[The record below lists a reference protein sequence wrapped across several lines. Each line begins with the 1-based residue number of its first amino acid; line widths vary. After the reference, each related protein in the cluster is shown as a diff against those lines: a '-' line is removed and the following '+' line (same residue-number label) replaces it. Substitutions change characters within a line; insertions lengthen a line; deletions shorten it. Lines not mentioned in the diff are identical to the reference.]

1 MALGFIGAAFSA
13 ISGNLK
19 DQWKDA
25 IVCEDMPNNVLMMKK
40 TSKTGVIS
48 HGSYIIVNPG
58 QIAVIVSGGRV
69 VDATAQEGAYKYE
82 EGAPSFFAGDFG
94 ASFKDMWTRFTFG
107 GGRPLQDSVY
117 YINATEILDN
127 GFGTAVPV
135 MYRDWEHPVMNA
147 RMGTM
152 QPMKVDIRCFGKYTF
167 KIADPAVFLRE
178 VAGTADVY
186 EKETLC
192 EQMRTEVTSSLQ
204 SVLNRLCAEDYKILP
219 LDLPSKA
226 GFIKQIMQEGVYD
239 EDIRRRGIKI
249 VSFAIAGI
257 TLTEESQ
264 EKIDR
269 YEIGG
274 DVYQQQGV
282 MTDAYAT
289 AMVDAA
295 NNANGA
301 ATGFMG
307 MGMANMMGAPAMF
320 GNQMMTG
327 QVQQQGL
334 QAMQQQNVQSMQNQ
348 GMAVAGA
355 QPMMAG
361 QPGAQAAPVAQPVV
375 PGAPAGATCPTCGA
389 AVSGK
394 FCAECGTKIE
404 APAKKFC
411 SNCGKEVVGKFCA
424 ECGTPAQ

>member
-13 ISGNLK
+13 IGGNLK

-25 IVCEDMPNNVLMMKK
+25 IMCEDMPNNVLMMRK

-48 HGSYIIVNPG
+48 HGSSIIVNPG
-58 QIAVIVSGGRV
+58 QIAVIISGGRV
-69 VDATAQEGAYKYE
+69 VDATAQEGVYRYE

-94 ASFKDMWTRFTFG
+94 ASFKDMWTRFTYG
-107 GGRPLQDSVY
+107 GGRPIEDSVY
-117 YINATEILDN
+117 YLNATEIMDN
-127 GFGTAVPV
+127 GFGTASPV
-135 MYRDWEHPVMNA
+135 MYRDWEHAVMNA
-147 RMGTM
+147 RMGIM
-152 QPMKVDIRCFGKYTF
+152 QPMKVDVKCFGKYTF
-167 KIADPAVFLRE
+167 KIENPATFLRE
-178 VAGTADVY
+178 VAGTADIY
-186 EKETLC
+186 EKEMLC
-192 EQMRTEVTSSLQ
+192 DQMRTEVQSSLQ
-204 SVLNRLCAEDYKILP
+204 AVLNRLCAEDYKILP
-219 LDLPSKA
+219 IDLPSKT
-226 GFIKQIMQEGVYD
+226 GLIKQIMQDGVYD

-249 VSFAIAGI
+249 VSFAIASI
-257 TLTEESQ
+257 TLTDESQ

-301 ATGFMG
+301 GTGFMG

-327 QVQQQGL
+327 QVQQQGM

-348 GMAVAGA
+348 GMAV
-355 QPMMAG
+355 
-361 QPGAQAAPVAQPVV
+361 PGAGTQPQMMTQPQMAAPQV
-375 PGAPAGATCPTCGA
+375 APAGATCPKCGA

-404 APAKKFC
+404 APTKKFC
-411 SNCGKEVVGKFCA
+411 SNCGKEVQGKFCA
-424 ECGTPAQ
+424 ECGTPVQ

>member
-1 MALGFIGAAFSA
+1 MALGFIGAAIGA
-13 ISGNLK
+13 IGGNLK

-25 IVCEDMPNNVLMMKK
+25 VMCEDMPNNVLMIRK

-48 HGSYIIVNPG
+48 HGSSIIVNPG

-69 VDATAQEGAYKYE
+69 VDATAQEGVYRYE

-94 ASFKDMWTRFTFG
+94 ASFKDMWTRFTYG

-117 YINATEILDN
+117 YLNATEILDN
-127 GFGTAVPV
+127 GFGTAAPV
-135 MYRDWEHPVMNA
+135 MYRDWEHAVMNA
-147 RMGTM
+147 RMGVM
-152 QPMKVDIRCFGKYTF
+152 QPMKVDVKCFGKYTF
-167 KIADPAVFLRE
+167 KIADPAAFLRE
-178 VAGTADVY
+178 VAGTADIY

-192 EQMRTEVTSSLQ
+192 EQMRTEVQSALQ

-226 GFIKQIMQEGVYD
+226 GFIKQIMQDGVYD

-249 VSFAIAGI
+249 VSFAIASI

-264 EKIDR
+264 QKIDR

-301 ATGFMG
+301 AAGFMG

-320 GNQMMTG
+320 GNQMMAG
-327 QVQQQGL
+327 QMQQQGM
-334 QAMQQQNVQSMQNQ
+334 QAMQQQNIQSMQNQ
-348 GMAVAGA
+348 GMAV
-355 QPMMAG
+355 
-361 QPGAQAAPVAQPVV
+361 PGAQSQMMTQPQGMVQ
-375 PGAPAGATCPTCGA
+375 PQMGAAPAGGTCPKCGA

-404 APAKKFC
+404 APTKKFC
-411 SNCGKEVVGKFCA
+411 SNCGKEVTGKFCA
-424 ECGTPAQ
+424 ECGTQVQ

>member
-1 MALGFIGAAFSA
+1 MALGFIGAAISA
-13 ISGNLK
+13 IGGNLK

-25 IVCEDMPNNVLMMKK
+25 VMCEDMPNNVLMMRK

-48 HGSYIIVNPG
+48 HGSSIIVNPG

-69 VDATAQEGAYKYE
+69 VDATAQEGVYRYE

-94 ASFKDMWTRFTFG
+94 ASFKDMWTRFTYG

-127 GFGTAVPV
+127 GFGTAAPV
-135 MYRDWEHPVMNA
+135 MYRDWEHAVMNA
-147 RMGTM
+147 RMGIM
-152 QPMKVDIRCFGKYTF
+152 QPMKVDVKCFGKYTF
-167 KIADPAVFLRE
+167 KIADPAAFLRE
-178 VAGTADVY
+178 VAGTADIY

-192 EQMRTEVTSSLQ
+192 EQMRTEVQSALQ

-226 GFIKQIMQEGVYD
+226 SFIKQVMQDGVYD

-249 VSFAIAGI
+249 VSFAIASI

-264 EKIDR
+264 QKIDR
-269 YEIGG
+269 YELGG
-274 DVYQQQGV
+274 DVFQQQGA

-320 GNQMMTG
+320 GNQMMG
-327 QVQQQGL
+327 NQIQQQGM
-334 QAMQQQNVQSMQNQ
+334 QAMQQQNMQSMQNQ
-348 GMAVAGA
+348 GMGIQNV
-355 QPMMAG
+355 QTPMVAG
-361 QPGAQAAPVAQPVV
+361 QPAPQPTPVAPQ
-375 PGAPAGATCPTCGA
+375 PAGTTCPTCGA

-411 SNCGKEVVGKFCA
+411 SNCGKEVSGKFCA
-424 ECGTPAQ
+424 ECGTPVQ